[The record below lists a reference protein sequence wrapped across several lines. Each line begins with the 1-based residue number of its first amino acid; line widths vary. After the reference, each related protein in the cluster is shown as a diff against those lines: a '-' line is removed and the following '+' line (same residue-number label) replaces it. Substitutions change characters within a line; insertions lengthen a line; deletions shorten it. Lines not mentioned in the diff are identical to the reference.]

1 MEVNEGSLK
10 IELKQLPQYAAIVVL
25 LLAWLNPNVLND
37 LTSKYLSNIVYL
49 FFIILWFVYMNSF
62 NFFREL
68 FDVHKNENLHNY
80 DPPAG
85 TQKYHAFD
93 GKTRVIVILQ
103 KETVIREVRREI
115 LLLGNGIPEVCD
127 DGVQPTRGRAQ
138 GGRRGGRG
146 TQSIPTH
153 TMPTTTTTTTTIQ
166 DVPRQHDTHVT
177 LRIVTSTVETDKHH
191 WSYWLS
197 YFGYETKKIERVIK
211 DETITL

>member
-85 TQKYHAFD
+85 T
-93 GKTRVIVILQ
+93 
-103 KETVIREVRREI
+103 
-115 LLLGNGIPEVCD
+115 
-127 DGVQPTRGRAQ
+127 
-138 GGRRGGRG
+138 
-146 TQSIPTH
+146 
-153 TMPTTTTTTTTIQ
+153 
-166 DVPRQHDTHVT
+166 
-177 LRIVTSTVETDKHH
+177 
-191 WSYWLS
+191 
-197 YFGYETKKIERVIK
+197 
-211 DETITL
+211 